1 MIRGLF
7 SLALLLLV
15 GGGVAAYM
23 VAQSQPEAASGLPP
37 VPASTE
43 AATTF
48 DEKVLTVQA
57 AVDTAK
63 ETGKGQPITLVFT
76 EAELTSKAAFTV
88 SSLTGGLVPTDPQ
101 IHLRPGSIVFT
112 AGISIQGFPLKL
124 AVTAIPV
131 LVDGRPTFSVDQIQT
146 GLPLPDGI
154 KKEIDAQIAKIL
166 SPESLGLAFDVT
178 KIEVHQ
184 GRLVLEGTAKP

>member
-7 SLALLLLV
+7 SLALLLV
-15 GGGVAAYM
+15 IAGGGAAYFL
-23 VAQSQPEAASGLPP
+23 AQTQPEAASGLPP

-43 AATTF
+43 AATAF
-48 DEKVLTVQA
+48 DEKVLSVQA
-57 AVDTAK
+57 AAETAK
-63 ETGKGQPITLVFT
+63 ETGNAQPISLVFT
-76 EAELTSKAAFTV
+76 EAELTSKAAFAV
-88 SSLTGGLVPTDPQ
+88 SSLTGGIVPTDPQ
-101 IHLRPGSIVFT
+101 IHLRPGNIVFT
-112 AGISIQGFPLKL
+112 AGVSIQGFPLKL

-131 LVDGRPTFSVDQIQT
+131 LLDGRPSFSIDQIQT

-178 KIEVHQ
+178 KIEVHE

>member
-7 SLALLLLV
+7 SLALLLV
-15 GGGVAAYM
+15 IGGGGAAYFL
-23 VAQSQPEAASGLPP
+23 AQAQPEAASGLPP

-48 DEKVLTVQA
+48 DEKVLSVQA
-57 AVDTAK
+57 AAETAK
-63 ETGKGQPITLVFT
+63 ETGNAQPISLVFT
-76 EAELTSKAAFTV
+76 EAELTSKAAFAV
-88 SSLTGGLVPTDPQ
+88 SSLTGGIVPTDPQ
-101 IHLRPGSIVFT
+101 IHLRPGNIVLT
-112 AGISIQGFPLKL
+112 AGVSIQGFPLKL

-131 LVDGRPTFSVDQIQT
+131 LVDGRPSFSIDQIQT

-178 KIEVHQ
+178 KIEVHE